1 MGGKVGGANGWKD
14 CLGVV
19 NNRTPLLGNGLMPGG
34 VSILGGV
41 TCSLLSVGT
50 VNQVT
55 QAV

>member
-41 TCSLLSVGT
+41 TYSLLSVGT
-50 VNQVT
+50 ILSC
-55 QAV
+55 